1 MKNLETPG
9 QARDLLSLW
18 HRCRICYR
26 GRVVLRAR
34 RFTILI
40 IPEGSHQVRR
50 FRFRRGLVHAFA
62 ASLGLILLGIGV
74 AGWSY
79 LSIRLDQGEFARLK
93 NENQQQKIQLAQLKA
108 NLETVNQELSL
119 LAQNDA
125 KVRVMAQL
133 TPSKVDGMGGVGG
146 APEAVSQVG
155 LSDLQRQIDEVRQQI
170 DLRRQSQE
178 EIQSFLN
185 DQRSLAAAKPSGAP
199 VKGWLTSLFG
209 MRNSPFSGQRKMHE
223 GVDIA
228 ARTGT
233 PVSVTADG
241 IVTLA
246 ETTPGYGKLVVVD
259 HGYGYKTYYA
269 HNSKIFVHVGQRVTR
284 GETISAVG
292 NTGSST
298 GSHVHYEVRRNGVPI
313 NPRKFL

>member
-1 MKNLETPG
+1 L
-9 QARDLLSLW
+9 Q
-18 HRCRICYR
+18 
-26 GRVVLRAR
+26 AR

-50 FRFRRGLVHAFA
+50 FRLRSGVLYTLA
-62 ASLGLILLGIGV
+62 ASLGLVLLGLGV

-79 LSIRLDQGEFARLK
+79 LSIRLDQAEFARLK
-93 NENQQQKIQLAQLKA
+93 NENQEQKLQVARLTS
-108 NLETVNQELSL
+108 NLEIVNRELGL

-133 TPSKVDGMGGVGG
+133 TPPQVDGMGGVGG
-146 APEAVSQVG
+146 APEPVSQAG
-155 LSDLQRQIDEVRQQI
+155 MSDLQLQIDQVRQQI

-185 DQRSLAAAKPSGAP
+185 DQRSLASAKPAGAP

-209 MRNSPFSGQRKMHE
+209 MRNSPFSGKRKMHE

-241 IVTLA
+241 IVTQA
-246 ETTPGYGKLVVVD
+246 ETAPGYGKLVVVD

-269 HNSKIFVHVGQRVTR
+269 HNSKIFVRVGQRVTR